1 MISVFRDFAKSKWA
15 VALFALLI
23 ISFAVVGGSQT
34 DVFKGLGAQHVIS
47 AGERSVDALQ
57 FRTDFERIRANAS
70 EQEGRPLTTE
80 DLVTANVHV
89 RYLEAQTQRL
99 GFLEWAERAG
109 IRPDESLI
117 IKRIREIPAFF
128 NQVTGAFDQAQ
139 YEQTLAQQNFTPAQ
153 LEGEFRDTAVT
164 EHFGSAVQAGIRSPR
179 IFGALVAGRALELR
193 DGRWFNVTQAMAGT
207 AGAPTDAQLTAFM
220 NENAAQLR
228 RPEFRIASVVLFNDA
243 AGAAPAAIPEARI
256 VERFNFRKDGL
267 STPERRTFT
276 TLTAPDRAAA
286 DRIAAALRAGQSPT
300 AVAEANRIQP
310 AEYAAQPQSA
320 VPDPVVGT
328 AVFGLTAGQVSA
340 PIQGRVGFTVAKLV
354 SVTPGAPATLEG
366 VRSAIVAELQEED
379 AKARVFG
386 RVEAYEKA
394 RTDGK
399 PLADAVREIGARIV
413 QLPPFTQDGRL
424 PDGQPMNA
432 PPQILQ
438 NAYTLTEGA
447 ESDVIDAGQGQYF
460 VLRLDDIQPAALPSL
475 ADIRG
480 PLAQQWVMRENAR
493 RLTTKAEEL
502 AARVRGGEDIA
513 AVASSAGATL
523 TARTG
528 VQQNAES
535 QASLGDGILG
545 GLFGQGRGQVF
556 TGPASETAFVVGRV
570 DAVRAPTAALAAPI
584 GDQIRPRMAQELVN
598 GVGEALVAAASRA
611 VKATNDPARAIEA
624 LGVTPRPAA
633 GAAAPVTPSAPAK

>member
-15 VALFALLI
+15 IALFVLLI
-23 ISFAVVGGSQT
+23 ISFAVVGGTQT
-34 DVFKGLGAQHVIS
+34 DVFKSLGPQHVIS
-47 AGERSVDALQ
+47 AGERSVDANQ
-57 FRTDFERIRANAS
+57 FRADFERVRSNAQ
-70 EQEGRPLTTE
+70 EQEGRPLTIQ
-80 DLVTANVHV
+80 DLVNANLHV

-99 GFLEWAERAG
+99 GFLEWANRAG
-109 IRPDESLI
+109 IRPDQSLI

-128 NQVTGAFDQAQ
+128 NQVSGAFDQAQ
-139 YEQTLAQQNFTPAQ
+139 YEQVLAQQNFTPAQ
-153 LEGEFRDTAVT
+153 LEEEFRDAAIT
-164 EHFGSAVQAGIRSPR
+164 EHFGSAVQAGMRSPR

-193 DGRWFNVTQAMAGT
+193 DGRWFTVTQDMAGRT
-207 AGAPTDAQLTAFM
+207 SAPTDAQLNAFI

-243 AGAAPAAIPEARI
+243 AGSAPTPITEERI

-276 TLTAPDRAAA
+276 TLTVGDRAAA

-320 VPDPVVGT
+320 VPDPAVGT
-328 AVFGLTAGQVSA
+328 AVFGMTSGQVSA

-354 SVTPGAPATLEG
+354 AVTPGAPATLEG
-366 VRSAIVAELQEED
+366 VRSAIVTELQEED
-379 AKARVFG
+379 AKARVFS

-394 RTDGK
+394 RSDGK
-399 PLADAVREIGARIV
+399 PLAEAVREIGARIV

-438 NAYTLTEGA
+438 NAYALTKGG

-460 VLRLDDIQPAALPSL
+460 VLRLDDITPAALPAL
-475 ADIRG
+475 ADIRE
-480 PLAQQWVMRENAR
+480 PLAQQWTMRENAR
-493 RLTTKAEEL
+493 RLTNKAEEL

-513 AVASSAGATL
+513 AVARSAGATL
-523 TARTG
+523 ETRTG
-528 VQQNAES
+528 VQQNAEA
-535 QASLGDGILG
+535 QTAIGGGVLG

-556 TGPASETAFVVGRV
+556 TGPASETAYVVGRV

-584 GDQIRPRMAQELVN
+584 ADQIRPRMAQELVN
-598 GVGEALVAAASRA
+598 GVGENLLVNSARK
-611 VKATNDPARAIEA
+611 VKAENDPARAIEA
-624 LGVTPRPAA
+624 LGVTP
-633 GAAAPVTPSAPAK
+633 APAGGATPPAPAQ

>member
-1 MISVFRDFAKSKWA
+1 MISLFRDFAKSKWA
-15 VALFALLI
+15 VALFVLLI

-34 DVFKGLGAQHVIS
+34 DVFKSLGAQHVIS
-47 AGERSVDALQ
+47 AGDRSVDANQ
-57 FRTDFERIRANAS
+57 FRADFERIRTNAS
-70 EQEGRPLTTE
+70 EQEGRPLTTQ
-80 DLVTANVHV
+80 DLVTANVHI

-99 GFLEWAERAG
+99 GFLEWARKVG

-139 YEQTLAQQNFTPAQ
+139 YEQTLARQNYSPVQ
-153 LEGEFRDTAVT
+153 LEDEFRDTAVT
-164 EHFGSAVQAGIRSPR
+164 EHFGSAVQAGLRSPR
-179 IFGALVAGRALELR
+179 IYGALVAGRALELR

-207 AGAPTDAQLTAFM
+207 ASAPTDAQLNAFM
-220 NENAAQLR
+220 NENATQLR

-243 AGAAPAAIPEARI
+243 PGFTPPAIPEARI

-276 TLTAPDRAAA
+276 TLTVGDRAAA

-320 VPDPVVGT
+320 VPDPAVGT
-328 AVFGLTAGQVSA
+328 AVFGLTSGQVSA

-366 VRSAIVAELQEED
+366 VREAIVNELREED
-379 AKARVFG
+379 AKARIFS

-399 PLADAVREIGARIV
+399 PLADAVREVGARIV

-438 NAYTLTEGA
+438 NAYALSKGA

-460 VLRLDDIQPAALPSL
+460 VLRLDDIRPAALPTL
-475 ADIRG
+475 ADIRA
-480 PLAQQWVMRENAR
+480 PLAQQWMARENAR
-493 RLTTKAEEL
+493 RLTNKAEEL
-502 AARVRGGEDIA
+502 AARVRGGEDIV
-513 AVASSAGATL
+513 AVAASAGATL
-523 TARTG
+523 TTRAG
-528 VQQNAES
+528 VQQNAEA
-535 QASLGDGILG
+535 QAALGDGVLG

-556 TGPASETAFVVGRV
+556 TGPASQSAFVVGRV

-584 GDQIRPRMAQELVN
+584 ADQIRPRLAQELIN
-598 GVGEALVAAASRA
+598 GAGEALVPAAARSA
-611 VKATNDPARAIEA
+611 KASNDPARAIEA
-624 LGVTPRPAA
+624 LGVT
-633 GAAAPVTPSAPAK
+633 APVPGATPPTAPAQ

>member
-1 MISVFRDFAKSKWA
+1 MISNFRDFAKSKWA
-15 VALFALLI
+15 VALFVLLI

-34 DVFKGLGAQHVIS
+34 DVFRGLGAQHVIS
-47 AGERSVDALQ
+47 AGERSVDAVQ
-57 FRTDFERIRANAS
+57 FRADFERIRTNAS
-70 EQEGRPLTTE
+70 EQEGRPLTTQ
-80 DLVTANVHV
+80 DLVNANVHV

-99 GFLEWAERAG
+99 GFLDWAHKVG

-128 NQVTGAFDQAQ
+128 NQITGAFDQTQ
-139 YEQTLAQQNFTPAQ
+139 YEQTLAQQNYSPVQ
-153 LEGEFRDTAVT
+153 LEEEFRDAAVT

-179 IFGALVAGRALELR
+179 IYGALIAGRALELR

-243 AGAAPAAIPEARI
+243 VGAAAPEIPEARI

-276 TLTAPDRAAA
+276 TLTAPDRAGA

-320 VPDPVVGT
+320 VPDPAVGT

-366 VRSAIVAELQEED
+366 VREAIVAELQEED
-379 AKARVFG
+379 AKARIFS

-432 PPQILQ
+432 PPQITQ
-438 NAYTLTEGA
+438 NAWTLTKGA

-460 VLRLDDIQPAALPSL
+460 VLRLDDIQPAALPTL
-475 ADIRG
+475 ADVRE
-480 PLAQQWVMRENAR
+480 PLAQQWTARENAR
-493 RLTTKAEEL
+493 RLTNKAEEL

-513 AVASSAGATL
+513 AVAASAGATL
-523 TARTG
+523 TNRAG
-528 VQQNAES
+528 VQQNAEA
-535 QASLGDGILG
+535 QAALGDGILG

-570 DAVRAPTAALAAPI
+570 DAVRAPTAAVAAPVA
-584 GDQIRPRMAQELVN
+584 DQIRARLAQELLN
-598 GVGEALVAAASRA
+598 GAGEGLVAAAARA
-611 VKATNDPARAIEA
+611 SKAENDPARAIEA
-624 LGVTPRPAA
+624 LGVTAPAP
-633 GAAAPVTPSAPAK
+633 GAATPNAPAQ

>member
-34 DVFKGLGAQHVIS
+34 DVFKSLGAQHVIS
-47 AGERSVDALQ
+47 AGERSVDAAQ
-57 FRTDFERIRANAS
+57 FRADFERIRTNAS
-70 EQEGRPLTTE
+70 EQEGRPLTTQ
-80 DLVTANVHV
+80 DLVNANVHV

-99 GFLEWAERAG
+99 GFLEWARKVG

-128 NQVTGAFDQAQ
+128 NQITGAFDQAQ
-139 YEQTLAQQNFTPAQ
+139 YEQTLAQQNYSPVQ
-153 LEGEFRDTAVT
+153 LEDEFRDAAVT

-179 IFGALVAGRALELR
+179 IYGALIAGRALELR

-243 AGAAPAAIPEARI
+243 AGAAAPEIPEARI

-276 TLTAPDRAAA
+276 TLTAPDRAGA

-300 AVAEANRIQP
+300 AVAEANRIQS

-320 VPDPVVGT
+320 VPDPAVGT

-366 VRSAIVAELQEED
+366 VREAVVAELQEED
-379 AKARVFG
+379 AKARIFS

-399 PLADAVREIGARIV
+399 PLADAVREVGARIV

-432 PPQILQ
+432 PPQITQ
-438 NAYTLTEGA
+438 SAYALTEGA
-447 ESDVIDAGQGQYF
+447 ESDVIDSGQGQYF
-460 VLRLDDIQPAALPSL
+460 VLRLDDIQPAALPTL
-475 ADIRG
+475 ADVRE
-480 PLAQQWVMRENAR
+480 PLAQQWIARENAR
-493 RLTTKAEEL
+493 RLTGKAEEL

-513 AVASSAGATL
+513 AVAASAGAAL
-523 TARTG
+523 TTRAG
-528 VQQNAES
+528 VQQNAEA
-535 QASLGDGILG
+535 QGALGDGVLG

-570 DAVRAPTAALAAPI
+570 DAVRAPTAALAAPVA
-584 GDQIRPRMAQELVN
+584 DQIRARLAQELLN
-598 GVGEALVAAASRA
+598 GAGEGLVAAAARASRA
-611 VKATNDPARAIEA
+611 ENDPVRAIEA
-624 LGVTPRPAA
+624 LGVT
-633 GAAAPVTPSAPAK
+633 APVPGATPPTAPAQ